1 MVILHFSLSLWDN
14 ELRFKSKEP
23 DSSRVTALEE
33 AEELQ
38 GYNFLNPHLFYV
50 TYLTHTRSRY
60 KHASRKT
67 FKWNISNLSHFSSVK
82 LAEVLNKK

>member
-1 MVILHFSLSLWDN
+1 MRNLLVEEEGPLVILHFSLSLWDN

-23 DSSRVTALEE
+23 DSGGVTALEE

-50 TYLTHTRSRY
+50 TT
-60 KHASRKT
+60 
-67 FKWNISNLSHFSSVK
+67 
-82 LAEVLNKK
+82 